1 MRALAIAACLFV
13 STAATIAGA
22 ELIDR
27 VLATVGARVITLS
40 DARAVSRLGLI
51 DAAGSADATAE
62 IVQRLIDRT
71 LVLEEV
77 ERYAPPEPSEQA
89 METGIAAIRARFGS
103 PEAFARAVA
112 ASGIDDRSVREWVRN
127 DLRIEQYITQRFS
140 GLIEPTP
147 ADVEDYVAQH
157 GSEVDPDG
165 RGAGD
170 AEVQRVARER
180 LVASRR
186 EALVREWIDG
196 LRRRAEITVNPPVT
210 TP

>member
-1 MRALAIAACLFV
+1 MRALAIAACLFAI
-13 STAATIAGA
+13 AAASHA

-27 VLATVGARVITLS
+27 VLATVGPRVITLS

-51 DAAGSADATAE
+51 DVAGSADATAD

-77 ERYAPPEPSEQA
+77 DRYAPPEPSDAAIQA
-89 METGIAAIRARFGS
+89 GVAAIRARFGT

-112 ASGIDDRSVREWVRN
+112 AAGIEERSVREWVRN
-127 DLRIEQYITQRFS
+127 DLRIDQYITQRFS
-140 GLIEPTP
+140 GLVEPTP
-147 ADVEDYVAQH
+147 ADIEDYVAQH
-157 GSEVDPDG
+157 EREVDPDG
-165 RGAGD
+165 RGAAD
-170 AEVQRVARER
+170 AGVERAARER
-180 LVASRR
+180 LVAARR

-196 LRRRAEITVNPPVT
+196 LRRRVEITVNPPVT

>member
-1 MRALAIAACLFV
+1 MRALAIAAFLLV
-13 STAATIAGA
+13 SIASTTSHA

-51 DAAGSADATAE
+51 DGAGSPDATAE

-89 METGIAAIRARFGS
+89 IAEAMAPIRARFGS
-103 PEAFARAVA
+103 PEEYARALA
-112 ASGIDDRSVREWVRN
+112 ASGIDERSVREWVRN

-147 ADVEDYVAQH
+147 ADIEGYVAQH
-157 GSEVDPDG
+157 EREVDPDG
-165 RGAGD
+165 RGAAD
-170 AEVQRVARER
+170 AEVQRAARER
-180 LVASRR
+180 LVVSRR
-186 EALVREWIDG
+186 EALVREWIGG
-196 LRRRAEITVNPPVT
+196 LRRRAEITVNPPVP

>member
-1 MRALAIAACLFV
+1 MRAVALAACLCV
-13 STAATIAGA
+13 SIAVAPSQA

-27 VLATVGARVITLS
+27 VLATVGPRVITLS
-40 DARAVSRLGLI
+40 DVRAVSRLGLI
-51 DAAGSADATAE
+51 DTAGSADATAA

-77 ERYAPPEPSEQA
+77 DRYAPPEPSEEAIQQGVA
-89 METGIAAIRARFGS
+89 TIRARFGR
-103 PEAFARAVA
+103 PEEFARAVA
-112 ASGIDDRSVREWVRN
+112 ASGIDERSVREWVRN
-127 DLRIEQYITQRFS
+127 ELRIERYITQRFS
-140 GLIEPTP
+140 GLIEPSPTEIE
-147 ADVEDYVAQH
+147 AYVAQH
-157 GSEVDPDG
+157 AGEVDPDG

-170 AEVQRVARER
+170 AAVQRAARDR
-180 LVASRR
+180 LVPSRR

>member
-1 MRALAIAACLFV
+1 MRAVAIAACVLV
-13 STAATIAGA
+13 SMAAATSHA

-27 VLATVGARVITLS
+27 VLATVGPRVITLS

-51 DAAGSADATAE
+51 DVARSPDATAE

-77 ERYAPPEPSEQA
+77 DRYAPPEPSQA
-89 METGIAAIRARFGS
+89 AIQAGVAAIRAHFRS
-103 PEAFARAVA
+103 PEEFARALA
-112 ASGIDDRSVREWVRN
+112 AAGIEERSVSEWVRN

-147 ADVEDYVAQH
+147 ADIEDYVAQH
-157 GSEVDPDG
+157 EREVDPDG
-165 RGAGD
+165 RGAAD
-170 AEVQRVARER
+170 AGVERAARER

-186 EALVREWIDG
+186 EALVREWIEG
-196 LRRRAEITVNPPVT
+196 LRRRAEITVNPPAT